1 MTRIREEEEE
11 WILVRGGAEFRMGGG
26 VVAPVVI
33 GLIAQTAARN
43 YGIDLCHHFTYC
55 LPGLTRKIL
64 LNLLN
69 RCMVIARMH

>member
-1 MTRIREEEEE
+1 
-11 WILVRGGAEFRMGGG
+11 MGGG

-43 YGIDLCHHFTYC
+43 YGIDRCHHFTYC